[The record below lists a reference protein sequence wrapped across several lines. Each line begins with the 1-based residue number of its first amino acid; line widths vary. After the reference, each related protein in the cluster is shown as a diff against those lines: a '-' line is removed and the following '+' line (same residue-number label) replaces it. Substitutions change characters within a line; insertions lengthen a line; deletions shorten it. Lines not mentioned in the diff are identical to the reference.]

1 MKKGGLNCS
10 HQSHQLLCNA
20 VKVYHPRFLT
30 LSSTKQTNI
39 WLNKKNKKIR
49 PGEDRKLNFNY
60 VKIMSATL
68 KSSNKTTK
76 WSRKLRKR
84 CILVWS
90 TKQNKREESVELMW
104 QKIKKKCQ
112 TSPEE
117 KRRFLFSWISTT
129 VCECD
134 SSLSR
139 FRKDV
144 YEAWRRFSVHTLIE
158 IHRDKHRHTWCWR
171 VSHSWCSSSNILLF
185 LCLIQKFSHFC
196 HYTFPALSPQFT
208 SIHVSQFNTHLAKTK

>member
-90 TKQNKREESVELMW
+90 TKQNKNVGRKVWSWCDRKSKKMPNISRGKKEISVQLNQHNCVRVW
-104 QKIKKKCQ
+104 QQLKSLQ
-112 TSPEE
+112 
-117 KRRFLFSWISTT
+117 KRRLW
-129 VCECD
+129 
-134 SSLSR
+134 SLKA
-139 FRKDV
+139 F
-144 YEAWRRFSVHTLIE
+144 
-158 IHRDKHRHTWCWR
+158 
-171 VSHSWCSSSNILLF
+171 
-185 LCLIQKFSHFC
+185 
-196 HYTFPALSPQFT
+196 
-208 SIHVSQFNTHLAKTK
+208 